1 MKHRLEAHLH
11 SALTD
16 DFSRDFPSWREVWA
30 GRELSGIRGN
40 HCAIASPSSHARAT
54 FTNIG
59 VLAAV
64 IATRTF
70 LSWSVSGI
78 SADEAMQRLIEGNNR
93 FLQGSARFPI
103 VCKET
108 LADLAKGQQPYATIL
123 GCSDS
128 RVPPELIFDAGLGEL
143 FIIRVAGNLI
153 SPEVMGSTVADAD
166 LHTPLFVVLGH
177 EGCGAVTA
185 AVDSKLDAVGHQSR
199 IQILVDNILPGL
211 PEFDPRATPE
221 ERLAQAVEANVRWS
235 MHQLLETPEARRGVQ
250 EGRGK
255 LVGAMYEIASGR
267 VRFLQ

>member
-1 MKHRLEAHLH
+1 M
-11 SALTD
+11 
-16 DFSRDFPSWREVWA
+16 WA
-30 GRELSGIRGN
+30 GRELCGIRGN
-40 HCAIASPSSHARAT
+40 HCAIASPSSHATAT

-64 IATRTF
+64 IVPRIF
-70 LSWSVSGI
+70 LSWSLPSI
-78 SADEAMQRLIEGNNR
+78 SADEAMQRLVEGNNR
-93 FLQGSARFPI
+93 FLQDSARFPL

-108 LADLAKGQQPYATIL
+108 LAELARGQQPYATIL

-128 RVPPELIFDAGLGEL
+128 RVPPELIFDADFGEL
-143 FIIRVAGNLI
+143 FIIRVAGNVI
-153 SPEVMGSTVADAD
+153 SPEVMGSMQYAGAH

-185 AVDSKLDAVGHQSR
+185 AMDSKLDAVEHRSR

-211 PEFDPRATPE
+211 PEFDPQATPE

-235 MHQLLETPEARRGVQ
+235 MHQLLDIPEAMRGVHD
-250 EGRGK
+250 GRVK
-255 LVGAMYEIASGR
+255 LVGAVYEIASGH